1 MSDGRN
7 LKSDIYNLNLNIYLN
22 MYSYLILQH
31 LNMETTMFSISAAV
45 SDKDMIAIIV
55 LNNLFH
61 LK

>member
-31 LNMETTMFSISAAV
+31 LNMETTFFLGSEVFMFEIYV
-45 SDKDMIAIIV
+45 K
-55 LNNLFH
+55 L
-61 LK
+61 